1 MKWLLLSDDAYLR
14 GGLQTC
20 IREIA
25 RAAIDHGHKVR
36 IVCLQR
42 NPFESLAEEHPD
54 ECKVSVVKRVEPR
67 SLRPA
72 SLLSALKIIG
82 SERPDALFCCTTGM
96 PNFHA
101 FLIAARLLGVRH
113 RIVQFGTEVANPDGQ
128 LGASQWGREAVWS
141 AKLAYRFMTLGL
153 FNNSTQLANWRAV
166 YGWHA
171 ERCQLWNYPVN
182 LTRFRPDPVARKKTR
197 QTLGIREDE
206 FVIGGVGALNS
217 QKSFDLAA
225 RALGHFV
232 QQVPKAKLV
241 IAGEG
246 DRESVL
252 KAAEE
257 AGVADRVLLLGER
270 DDIPDLMRAFDVF
283 CMPSAHP
290 NETLGIVFVEA
301 QACGVPIAVPNLPGP
316 RRVALD
322 GAAGTIFEVG
332 DARAIADAWF
342 KIARQPEYRQ
352 EQVRRGL
359 LNAQESDRARVFDGL
374 VDFVGPT
381 SNSYGTATKPRR
393 RLSQHTGPTEHATPA
408 RARNS
413 HS

>member
-25 RAAIDHGHKVR
+25 RAAIDRGHKVR

-101 FLIAARLLGVRH
+101 FLVAARLLGVRH

-128 LGASQWGREAVWS
+128 LGASQWGREAVLS
-141 AKLAYRFMTLGL
+141 ARLAYRYMTLGL
-153 FNNSTQLANWRAV
+153 FNNTTQLTNWRAA
-166 YGWHA
+166 YGWPA

-182 LTRFRPDPVARKKTR
+182 LTRFRPDPVARQRTR
-197 QTLGIREDE
+197 RALGIREDE
-206 FVIGGVGALNS
+206 FVIGGVGALNP

-241 IAGEG
+241 IAGDG
-246 DRESVL
+246 DRATVL
-252 KAAEE
+252 QAAEE
-257 AGVADRVLLLGER
+257 AGVSDRVLLLGER
-270 DDIPDLMRAFDVF
+270 DDVPDLMRAFDVL

-301 QACGVPIAVPNLPGP
+301 QACGTPIAVPNLPGP

-322 GAAGTIFEVG
+322 GAAGTIFEAG
-332 DARAIADAWF
+332 DVRAIADAWT
-342 KIARQPEYRQ
+342 KLYAQPEYRE
-352 EQVRRGL
+352 EQVRRGT
-359 LNAQESDRARVFDGL
+359 LNARESDRTTVFDGL
-374 VDFVGPT
+374 IDRIQTVSKSKCAASDSQQVMST
-381 SNSYGTATKPRR
+381 STNSAKHCQLHTIRR
-393 RLSQHTGPTEHATPA
+393 
-408 RARNS
+408 
-413 HS
+413 